1 MAQAMV
7 ESSSSTD
14 PTSPF
19 VGYRLPPRRPHS
31 RPSLC
36 PSLHHVALSRSWR
49 PTALDQ
55 HLHRHC
61 FSMSLLYHSSNSHST
76 TRNSSSLSTSIST
89 WRIHLYRLH
98 LNSTP

>member
-7 ESSSSTD
+7 ESSTY
-14 PTSPF
+14 PPSPF

-36 PSLHHVALSRSWR
+36 PSLHHVVLSRSWR

-55 HLHRHC
+55 HLRRHC
-61 FSMSLLYHSSNSHST
+61 VSMSLRYYSSNSHST
-76 TRNSSSLSTSIST
+76 TRNSSSLATSMST

-98 LNSTP
+98 LNFTP